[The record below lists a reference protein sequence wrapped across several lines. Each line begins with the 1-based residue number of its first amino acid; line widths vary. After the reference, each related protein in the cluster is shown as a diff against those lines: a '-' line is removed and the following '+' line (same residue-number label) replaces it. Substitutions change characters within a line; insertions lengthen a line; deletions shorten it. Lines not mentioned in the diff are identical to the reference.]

1 MKKLLPLCT
10 LFLTMVGYGQ
20 KRELDVRAIVKEA
33 KAGDKIAQYNLG
45 IFYLLGAENLPKSY
59 TEAVRWWEKSALQG
73 MDLAQ
78 MRLGWAYEN
87 GIGVSLSYS
96 KAVEWYQ
103 KAAEQGE
110 KEAQEYLG
118 YCYMYG
124 RGVTKD
130 YTQAFHLF
138 EKAAQDD
145 EFGKGRAGAQFGLG
159 ACYGKG
165 EGGVPKDNKKATYWL
180 KKACLGGVEQAC
192 KILSMK

>member
-1 MKKLLPLCT
+1 MNKFLLLWS
-10 LFLTMVGYGQ
+10 LFIGMMGYGQ
-20 KRELDVRAIVKEA
+20 EKEIDVKTIIKEA
-33 KAGDKIAQYNLG
+33 KEGDAIAQYNLG
-45 IFYLLGAENLPKSY
+45 ILYSIGTDDLPKSY
-59 TEAVRWWEKSALQG
+59 TEAVRWWEKSAVQG

-78 MRLGWAYEN
+78 TRLGWAYEN
-87 GIGVSLSYS
+87 GIGLPLSYA

-130 YTQAFHLF
+130 YAQAFYLF

-145 EFGKGRAGAQFGLG
+145 GFGRGREGAQFGLG
-159 ACYGKG
+159 VCYKMGRGVSKDEEKG
-165 EGGVPKDNKKATYWL
+165 NYWL
-180 KKACLGGVEQAC
+180 EKACRGGVEQAC
-192 KILSMK
+192 KLLEMK